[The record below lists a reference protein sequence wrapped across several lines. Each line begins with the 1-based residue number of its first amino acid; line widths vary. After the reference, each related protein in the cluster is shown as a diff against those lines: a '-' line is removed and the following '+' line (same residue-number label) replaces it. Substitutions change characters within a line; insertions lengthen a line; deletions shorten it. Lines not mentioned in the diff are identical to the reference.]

1 MLTRAGTLST
11 TGHSTNFV
19 MFVELPSDAPNRTEI
34 EGGVKMVRR
43 LVLCVRVGTGIPDI
57 CAGGRCSRINGSEP
71 EWHSSW
77 HSDIDAMYVFLHQHV
92 YYCY

>member
-34 EGGVKMVRR
+34 EGGVKMVCRI
-43 LVLCVRVGTGIPDI
+43 VLCVRVGRTRAFLTYALA
-57 CAGGRCSRINGSEP
+57 AGAHG
-71 EWHSSW
+71 
-77 HSDIDAMYVFLHQHV
+77 
-92 YYCY
+92 

>member
-43 LVLCVRVGTGIPDI
+43 LVLCVRVARAFLTYALA
-57 CAGGRCSRINGSEP
+57 AGAHG
-71 EWHSSW
+71 
-77 HSDIDAMYVFLHQHV
+77 
-92 YYCY
+92 

>member
-43 LVLCVRVGTGIPDI
+43 LVLCVRVGTGM
-57 CAGGRCSRINGSEP
+57 A
-71 EWHSSW
+71 
-77 HSDIDAMYVFLHQHV
+77 L
-92 YYCY
+92 

>member
-34 EGGVKMVRR
+34 EGGVKMVCRI
-43 LVLCVRVGTGIPDI
+43 VLCVRVGPGMRLRKMAFLTYALA
-57 CAGGRCSRINGSEP
+57 AGAHG
-71 EWHSSW
+71 
-77 HSDIDAMYVFLHQHV
+77 
-92 YYCY
+92 